1 MSVSRAIAK
10 TYYPPTSAQ
19 FSEILD
25 SVVFTDELGAI
36 YGVKVDIFSTTNSDL
51 AYTRENL
58 EGKTIVAV
66 KVGQG
71 FLADTDYSL
80 ATTTFT
86 LTDAFTAGTVVRVLY
101 I

>member
-1 MSVSRAIAK
+1 MSANRDIAK
-10 TYYPPTSAQ
+10 TYYPPTQAQ
-19 FSEILD
+19 FEEILD
-25 SVVFTDELGAI
+25 NVVFTDELSAI
-36 YGVKVDIFSTTNSDL
+36 YGVKVEIFSTTGSDL
-51 AYTRENL
+51 AYELENL

-66 KVGQG
+66 KVGQA